1 MIRPFDTAVYRKR
14 RSGVSTDT
22 GPSQPDAAASFM
34 EVWLPISR
42 QHPIARSQAATAFC
56 LRTKGGKKRFYPAYV
71 LAASEICLAANFD
84 AAAWGKPKSPGWPAS
99 GISARSP
106 RDIYGTFCPGP
117 IYPSKAGRRR
127 NVIGQ
132 LAAPTQSRRPESAG
146 LWACTGLQLSAE
158 GAACRTR

>member
-56 LRTKGGKKRFYPAYV
+56 LRTKGGKKRCYPTYV

-84 AAAWGKPKSPGWPAS
+84 AAAQAEQKSPGWPAS
-99 GISARSP
+99 NFRARSQ
-106 RDIYGTFCPGP
+106 RDIYRTFCSGP
-117 IYPSKAGRRR
+117 IYPSKAGPHRRMRRR
-127 NVIGQ
+127 WRQ
-132 LAAPTQSRRPESAG
+132 RTAPPSAPQPHEES
-146 LWACTGLQLSAE
+146 LTPPN
-158 GAACRTR
+158 